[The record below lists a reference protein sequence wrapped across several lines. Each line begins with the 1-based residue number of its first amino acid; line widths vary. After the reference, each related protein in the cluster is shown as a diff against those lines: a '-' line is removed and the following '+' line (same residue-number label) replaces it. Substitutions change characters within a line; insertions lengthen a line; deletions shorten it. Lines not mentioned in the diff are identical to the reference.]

1 MQSLLGF
8 YGLSLLDA
16 LNPSALAVTV
26 LLLLRG
32 GPYRSRVAAYASAIF
47 ATYLVLGVLVY
58 FGLGGV
64 LRLADTLVAERV
76 GYALAAV
83 GGAAMLVYA
92 LFPPKSVRQGLRMPK
107 LPENLPLPLVF
118 TAGITITVAEFT
130 TALPYLGAIGILR
143 GHTADPLAAL
153 LLLASYNA
161 IFVLPPLLLMLGFAV
176 FEPAVRPRLQ
186 KWLDKRRAKK
196 DDSWLWLLGIV
207 GFLLAR
213 AGIVYYV
220 GVFGL
225 LPGGGV

>member
-32 GPYRSRVAAYASAIF
+32 GPYRSRVVTYTSAIF
-47 ATYLVLGVLVY
+47 ATYLVLGILIY
-58 FGLGGV
+58 FGLDGV
-64 LRLADTLVAERV
+64 LRLADALVVQRI

-83 GGAAMLVYA
+83 GGSAMLLYA

-118 TAGITITVAEFT
+118 TAGITITVAEFS

-143 GHTADPLAAL
+143 GHTTDPLLAVPL
-153 LLLASYNA
+153 LVSYNA
-161 IFVLPPLLLMLGFAV
+161 IFVLPPVLLMLGFAL
-176 FEPAVRPRLQ
+176 FEPALRPKLEG
-186 KWLDKRRAKK
+186 WLERRRSKK
-196 DDSWLWLLGIV
+196 DDSWLWILGIV

-213 AGIVYYV
+213 AGIVYYA
-220 GVFGL
+220 GVLGL